1 MIQYYIEVELEV
13 RKQDQIIE
21 KDRKL
26 FLIKENQAIQIE

>member
-13 RKQDQIIE
+13 RKRDQIIE